1 MCGHADP
8 HATIAV
14 LESAFKP
21 DRTVVKEHLR
31 ANSASERT
39 WEIAANKKAP
49 VRTAK
54 AKKAA

>member
-14 LESAFKP
+14 LETAFKP

-39 WEIAANKKAP
+39 WEIAAAKRP
-49 VRTAK
+49 PMRSSK

>member
-14 LESAFKP
+14 LETAFKP

-39 WEIAANKKAP
+39 WEIA
-49 VRTAK
+49 TAK
-54 AKKAA
+54 KTVARSTRAKKAA